1 MQPGS
6 QAAEN
11 RPAVYVQRL
20 GGSGVAA
27 VEKRKR
33 FYSLADGVG
42 GNQGRGRKNKM
53 CRLFLHSDAHY
64 TLQGRVGTHSVTG
77 AALRPPVK
85 ASAGNN
91 TELSRLLTFTS

>member
-1 MQPGS
+1 MRPGS

-11 RPAVYVQRL
+11 RLAVYVQRL

-33 FYSLADGVG
+33 QADGVG
-42 GNQGRGRKNKM
+42 GNQGRGQKNKM
-53 CRLFLHSDAHY
+53 SRLFLHSDAHY